1 MGYREDGSLGKF
13 CVRYG
18 YKEND
23 GGIAMFRT
31 VSFDEA
37 MEALKDGTTVYL
49 LLPRDENALEFN
61 ADEYD
66 SAMSLEGFSLKDLH
80 EGEWRIKI

>member
-1 MGYREDGSLGKF
+1 
-13 CVRYG
+13 
-18 YKEND
+18 
-23 GGIAMFRT
+23 MFRT

-49 LLPRDENALEFN
+49 LLPGDENALEFN

-66 SAMSLEGFSLKDLH
+66 SVMSLEGFSLKELH
-80 EGEWRIKI
+80 EGEWRIDL